1 MNYRLFI
8 TTLLIALC
16 ALGVQAQSGRRQTK
30 PAPAAP
36 VPTPTP
42 EPTPIPKKAE
52 KEAELSF
59 FVGVNRNESSFSL
72 PLSYYDAVLRG
83 CADRLRAGSS
93 VSVDTT
99 DRDFNRGDAIKK
111 AKSESKA
118 YVVLLTLSFDSM
130 ARSYDDLIL
139 DFVVFEPVTSKV
151 ITTGRSYQ
159 NATRKG
165 PVVVGPPS
173 GSTIGGIYRERLL
186 QQAGEDAATRI
197 LKALH
202 INVDTRKQSVLIR
215 AYPWSNKALR
225 SHLDISHQS
234 RDA

>member
-8 TTLLIALC
+8 TALLIALC

-30 PAPAAP
+30 PTSAAP

-42 EPTPIPKKAE
+42 EPTPTPKKTE
-52 KEAELSF
+52 KELDLSF
-59 FVGVNRNESSFSL
+59 FVGVSRHDSSFGL
-72 PLSYYDAVLRG
+72 PLTYYDAVLRG
-83 CADRLRAGSS
+83 CADRLHAGSS

-99 DRDFNRGDAIKK
+99 DRDFNRSDAIKK

-118 YVVLLTLSFDSM
+118 YVVLLTLSFDAM

-139 DFVVFEPVTSKV
+139 DFVVFEPVTAKV

-165 PVVVGPPS
+165 PIVVGPPS
-173 GSTIGGIYRERLL
+173 GGTVGGIYRERLL

-197 LKALH
+197 LKAMHL
-202 INVDTRKQSVLIR
+202 NVDIRK
-215 AYPWSNKALR
+215 
-225 SHLDISHQS
+225 
-234 RDA
+234 